1 MLPLYTLEIL
11 AKIYAWGFR
20 NFVRNKANVFDFLI
34 IGAAVVIAVVEV
46 FRDLNA
52 RSLVD
57 FVLVLR
63 VLRLVTVIGHIERF
77 RLILQTL
84 SQLTPVLAVYS
95 AMVVLLFY
103 VYAITGMEL
112 FANKIY
118 EVMTLFYNTSCDDLC
133 ALATLH
139 PRRLLTTAFFSD
151 SILHVPERQ
160 LV

>member
-95 AMVVLLFY
+95 AMVVVCSPVNLIVQLILY
-103 VYAITGMEL
+103 G
-112 FANKIY
+112 
-118 EVMTLFYNTSCDDLC
+118 
-133 ALATLH
+133 ALY
-139 PRRLLTTAFFSD
+139 F
-151 SILHVPERQ
+151 
-160 LV
+160 